1 MSHDNFN
8 RKNIEAAR
16 EACKLF
22 RGQTTVMCLQEGGSS
37 KVEITKE
44 SREETAKIVTSVK
57 P

>member
-22 RGQTTVMCLQEGGSS
+22 RGQTTVMCLNEDGPS
-37 KVEITKE
+37 KVEISKE
-44 SREETAKIVTSVK
+44 SRKETAKIVTSVK
-57 P
+57 S

>member
-22 RGQTTVMCLQEGGSS
+22 KGQTTVMCLQEGGSS
-37 KVEITKE
+37 KVEITEE
-44 SREETAKIVTSVK
+44 SREEISKIVTSVE

>member
-22 RGQTTVMCLQEGGSS
+22 RGQTTVMRLNEGGPS

-44 SREETAKIVTSVK
+44 SREEISKNVTSVE

>member
-8 RKNIEAAR
+8 RENIKAAR

-22 RGQTTVMCLQEGGSS
+22 GDQTTVMCLQEGGSS

-44 SREETAKIVTSVK
+44 SREEISKIVTSVE

>member
-22 RGQTTVMCLQEGGSS
+22 RGQTTVMCLNEGGPS
-37 KVEITKE
+37 KVEIPKE
-44 SREETAKIVTSVK
+44 SRKETAKIVTSVES
-57 P
+57 